1 MMENKVFLSFTF
13 YSTILILKMYVVA
26 IITGQV
32 RLRKKAFANPEDA
45 LRNGGLQFCREDPD
59 VERCLRAHR
68 NDMEN
73 IFPFLFLGAIYSL
86 LDPSPTVARIHFLI
100 FCVGRIIHTIAYLL
114 RLRAPTR
121 SVAYSVAQLPC
132 FSMALQILLATTPY
146 WTQLHARSLT
156 AGRTLLAPGS
166 SQPAAAVAFPSQPH
180 HSKMQSDMPGE
191 ACRNPLPWTRSLDIF
206 AGHSSGTSGKS
217 KMLAQNRG
225 FADTVFSQRTV

>member
-1 MMENKVFLSFTF
+1 RAAPSPRMMENKVFVSFTF

-45 LRNGGLQFCREDPD
+45 LRNGGLQYYREDPD
-59 VERCLRAHR
+59 VERCRRRVHGWAHR

-86 LDPSPTVARIHFLI
+86 LDPSPTVARIHFFI

-114 RLRAPTR
+114 QLRAPTR

-132 FSMALQILLATTPY
+132 FSMALQILLATISY
-146 WTQLHARSLT
+146 W
-156 AGRTLLAPGS
+156 
-166 SQPAAAVAFPSQPH
+166 
-180 HSKMQSDMPGE
+180 
-191 ACRNPLPWTRSLDIF
+191 
-206 AGHSSGTSGKS
+206 
-217 KMLAQNRG
+217 
-225 FADTVFSQRTV
+225 